1 MRGGWRGAE
10 EGFYGIYE
18 LDCRVEEI
26 SMGEGTENRSWASDE
41 STWSRHWAS
50 DEPPSGSIKG
60 SLVGLGLQRFRLCLC
75 QHRREACGGPLLA
88 VGDLAIAEFHQAQ
101 LATGRLDHVDGK
113 ERAIDTL
120 CHLFH

>member
-1 MRGGWRGAE
+1 MGFMNWIAEWKKYPWARGRTTVPGLWM
-10 EGFYGIYE
+10 
-18 LDCRVEEI
+18 
-26 SMGEGTENRSWASDE
+26 SK
-41 STWSRHWAS
+41 WSRHCAS

-113 ERAIDTL
+113 ERAIDAL